1 MKGVISLKK
10 KTRQFFAVVALA
22 AFLLFSVFGTL
33 GLVMTSHHECTGMHC
48 HICEGIA
55 MIHRTVEIIQLSA
68 IGILLAVVF
77 YKGILLLHS
86 EKTLPKFTFS
96 TTVSL
101 KIKLN
106 N

>member
-1 MKGVISLKK
+1 
-10 KTRQFFAVVALA
+10 
-22 AFLLFSVFGTL
+22 
-33 GLVMTSHHECTGMHC
+33 
-48 HICEGIA
+48 

-86 EKTLPKFTFS
+86 EKTPPKFTFS

>member
-1 MKGVISLKK
+1 MKK
-10 KTRQFFAVVALA
+10 KTRQWIAVAALA

-33 GLVMTSHHECTGMHC
+33 GLVTTSHHECTGMHC
-48 HICEGIA
+48 HICERIA
-55 MIHRTVEIIQLSA
+55 AVQRMVEIIQLTA
-68 IGILLAVVF
+68 IGFLLAVIF

-86 EKTLPKFTFS
+86 EKAPPKFNFS